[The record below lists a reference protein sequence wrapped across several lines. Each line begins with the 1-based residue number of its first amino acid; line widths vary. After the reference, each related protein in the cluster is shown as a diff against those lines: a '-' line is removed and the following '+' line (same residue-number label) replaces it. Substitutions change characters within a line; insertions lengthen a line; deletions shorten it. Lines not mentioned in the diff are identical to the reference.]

1 MEVNQKRTPVEGL
14 EMVSVTKFVI
24 PQDELKKF
32 YLQEAV
38 VYYTQGYGNTNRSE
52 LQMLCTLQN
61 TYQKSLV
68 LLSMLNSYS
77 MKEGLT
83 SLQKLV
89 GDSLINSEL
98 EKDYLNKMNDDIAGL
113 MEFLMFIA
121 ANRTVIGKLFAVFS
135 LHNENVKK
143 LLKTYP
149 EYAK

>member
-1 MEVNQKRTPVEGL
+1 
-14 EMVSVTKFVI
+14 
-24 PQDELKKF
+24 
-32 YLQEAV
+32 
-38 VYYTQGYGNTNRSE
+38 
-52 LQMLCTLQN
+52 
-61 TYQKSLV
+61 
-68 LLSMLNSYS
+68 

-121 ANRTVIGKLFAVFS
+121 ANRIVIGKLFAVFS

-143 LLKTYP
+143 LLKTYL

>member
-1 MEVNQKRTPVEGL
+1 MEVNQKATPVEGL

-77 MKEGLT
+77 MKEELT

-98 EKDYLNKMNDDIAGL
+98 EKDHLNKMNDDIAGL

>member
-38 VYYTQGYGNTNRSE
+38 VYYTQGYGNTNCSE

-89 GDSLINSEL
+89 GDSLINSGL
-98 EKDYLNKMNDDIAGL
+98 EKDHLNKMNDDIAGL